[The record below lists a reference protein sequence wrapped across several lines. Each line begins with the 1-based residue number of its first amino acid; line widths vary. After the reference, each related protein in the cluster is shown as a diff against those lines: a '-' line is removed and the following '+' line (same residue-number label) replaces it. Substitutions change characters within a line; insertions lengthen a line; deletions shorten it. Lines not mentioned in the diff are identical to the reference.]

1 MEKNSWLDRDYEVAT
16 AFDLRKIALLLLAPL
31 VIAGAVLFE
40 SAPASINSFA
50 IARLPC

>member
-31 VIAGAVLFE
+31 VTVGAVTALYLVMH
-40 SAPASINSFA
+40 SPAKTW
-50 IARLPC
+50 

>member
-31 VIAGAVLFE
+31 VIAGALTALYLVMHT
-40 SAPASINSFA
+40 PAK
-50 IARLPC
+50 LW